1 MASPRQ
7 AEVVVHVSNP
17 TAGAFFLFVAILHG
31 LHGTVR
37 RPGRLHARARVPTFR
52 PFACA
57 RSRAPVSAVRAR
69 ILPVRAGVAWR
80 VVFVAWR
87 VLAVHAR
94 ISQLE
99 FSLHGAFLNHFF
111 GRERAVVWS
120 GRWSISFPI

>member
-1 MASPRQ
+1 MMHDMRDLQ
-7 AEVVVHVSNP
+7 CLNVGI
-17 TAGAFFLFVAILHG
+17 T
-31 LHGTVR
+31 
-37 RPGRLHARARVPTFR
+37 PGCYSVPAFR